1 MVSERQIPPVDF
13 ETLRALVLDRR
24 DSLPKRLAQVA
35 RFALDQPDEIAL
47 GTVAEIAGHA
57 GVQPSTLVRFAQALG
72 FSGFSDLQQVF
83 RLRLRDRWPDY
94 KERLAQLKE
103 GADGRTGPAGLL
115 DGFVETAVTSLMR
128 LRESVR
134 APELERA
141 VAVMAAAETIYLLGQ
156 RRAFPIASYLAYAFG
171 KLGIRAVLLD
181 NVGALLAEQA
191 AFAGPRDA
199 MLTISFTPYTPST
212 VEVARAAA
220 QRGTPIVAIT
230 DSAFSPLAPIATV
243 WLEVA
248 EADRGAFRSLA
259 ATLSLA
265 MTLAVTVGERR
276 EAT

>member
-1 MVSERQIPPVDF
+1 MVIDRQAPQTDF
-13 ETLRALVLDRR
+13 ETLRTLVLERR
-24 DSLPKRLAQVA
+24 NSLPKRLAQVA
-35 RFALDQPDEIAL
+35 RFALDRPDEIAL
-47 GTVAEIAGHA
+47 GTVAEIAHHA

-94 KERLAQLKE
+94 KERLAQLQR
-103 GADGRTGPAGLL
+103 GGDGRSGPAGLL
-115 DGFVETAVTSLMR
+115 DGFIETSVTSLMQ

-134 APELERA
+134 EAELEQA
-141 VAVMAAAETIYLLGQ
+141 VATLAAAETIYLLGQ

-181 NVGALLAEQA
+181 NVGAMLAEQA
-191 AFAGPRDA
+191 ACAGPRDA
-199 MLTISFTPYTPST
+199 LLAISFTPYTPST
-212 VEVARAAA
+212 VEGATAVA
-220 QRGTPIVAIT
+220 QRGTPVVAIT

-259 ATLSLA
+259 ATLCLA
-265 MTLAVTVGERR
+265 MTLAVALGERR
-276 EAT
+276 QTS